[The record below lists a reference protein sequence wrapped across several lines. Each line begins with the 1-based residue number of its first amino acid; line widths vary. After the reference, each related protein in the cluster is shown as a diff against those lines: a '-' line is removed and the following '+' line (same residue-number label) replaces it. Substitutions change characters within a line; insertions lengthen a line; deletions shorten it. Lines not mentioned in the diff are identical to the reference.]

1 MIRTAIAAAS
11 LVVLSLALAAG
22 TTASE
27 AAARKA
33 PVKAAASP
41 ASTAPVERVQDCS
54 EFYDPYR
61 SRGFGWGSGPPSNVG
76 FGMFEGALPAY
87 PMNSFPNW
95 YGLCETWGHY
105 SATGSA
111 PR

>member
-1 MIRTAIAAAS
+1 MIRTAIAATG
-11 LVVLSLALAAG
+11 LFLLILPLAVA
-22 TTASE
+22 TSE
-27 AAARKA
+27 AAGRKA
-33 PVKAAASP
+33 AVKADASP
-41 ASTAPVERVQDCS
+41 ASPAPVERVQDCS

-95 YGLCETWGHY
+95 YGLCVNWGHY
-105 SATGSA
+105 SAAGSA